1 VNMATAYQWSGP
13 GQEKFS
19 AAGKMQ
25 KSESAR
31 PQLLPRPALPASSR
45 NKKPAMV
52 EFYTVKRIDNS
63 RLVRYV
69 EPVKTRNLYKTVA
82 LGSVVAAFCMMYV
95 YQHFRYIDMGLQLE
109 DLKSKTQQAKVLNSQ
124 LKLDI
129 ASLRD
134 PRRIDLIA
142 RGKLGLTQPT
152 TNQIRDYANS
162 DGSELA
168 EVQNPGPSRAR

>member
-1 VNMATAYQWSGP
+1 
-13 GQEKFS
+13 
-19 AAGKMQ
+19 
-25 KSESAR
+25 
-31 PQLLPRPALPASSR
+31 
-45 NKKPAMV
+45 
-52 EFYTVKRIDNS
+52 
-63 RLVRYV
+63 
-69 EPVKTRNLYKTVA
+69 
-82 LGSVVAAFCMMYV
+82 MMYV

>member
-1 VNMATAYQWSGP
+1 MATAYQWSGP

-63 RLVRYV
+63 RLVRHV

-124 LKLDI
+124 LRLDI